1 MRKITVSATMRTA
14 LAIMKDDEERGPA
27 GAGDLRRTPG
37 GFWSTRATP
46 SSYENLIGLV
56 PVWWVGA
63 QTVQAMEQRG
73 LVERCRVTDK
83 EWADDRRL
91 TPLGIQV
98 ISALAYKQGQ
108 TRYVWRERVE

>member
-27 GAGDLRRTPG
+27 HAGDLVRRPG
-37 GFWSTRATP
+37 GFWSTRATKDE
-46 SSYENLIGLV
+46 YHTLTGMV
-56 PVWWVGA
+56 PAWWVGA

-98 ISALAYKQGQ
+98 ISAMAYKQGQ